1 MKKETK
7 KKADKSRLVPIRL
20 TPRQH
25 EALRARALAAGLSM
39 QKVMET
45 LAESYLCDKIKVSTS
60 AR

>member
-1 MKKETK
+1 MARLKENKT
-7 KKADKSRLVPIRL
+7 RLVPIRL

-25 EALRARALAAGLSM
+25 EALRTKALSAGLSM

-45 LAESYLCDKIKVSTS
+45 LAESYLCDKIKVSIS